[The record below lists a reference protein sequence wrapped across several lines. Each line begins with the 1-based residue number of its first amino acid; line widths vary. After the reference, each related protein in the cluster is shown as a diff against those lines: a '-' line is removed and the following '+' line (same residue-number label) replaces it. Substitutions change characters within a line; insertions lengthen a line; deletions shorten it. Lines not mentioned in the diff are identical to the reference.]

1 MKKKRDNGF
10 LKFMI
15 ENKLNFFFK
24 NQIWHLGGIFV
35 LFYISTQFVGLESN
49 TNTFLEVGALGWFM
63 IAMFIPI
70 IPQVYVWI
78 CWRSELCWKLI
89 SNTIGFKGYV
99 ILFFILIISRLSAIV
114 LCFVDYGSL
123 YKPGW
128 FAWILDLILFIP
140 GAYTMY
146 SVKKY
151 FGFLRAAGADHFDQ
165 KYRDMP
171 FENRGIFKWTPNAM
185 YIFAVGI
192 PFSFAVATGSQSMFV
207 VAIYTYISIWLH
219 YFCTEKPDIVEIY
232 SN

>member
-1 MKKKRDNGF
+1 
-10 LKFMI
+10 MI

-24 NQIWHLGGIFV
+24 HQIWHLGGTIV
-35 LFYISTQFVGLESN
+35 LFYIGFQFIDFSNN
-49 TNTFLEVGALGWFM
+49 TNTFLRINTFGWFL
-63 IAMFIPI
+63 IAMTIPLVH
-70 IPQVYVWI
+70 QTYVWI
-78 CWRSELCWKLI
+78 CWRSELCWKSI

-99 ILFFILIISRLSAIV
+99 IIFFILIISRLSAIV

-128 FAWILDLILFIP
+128 LAWILGLILFIP
-140 GAYTMY
+140 GVYTMY

-151 FGFLRAAGADHFDQ
+151 FGFLRAAGADHFDP
-165 KYRDMP
+165 KYRNLP

-185 YIFAVGI
+185 YVFAIGI

-219 YFCTEKPDIVEIY
+219 YFCTEKPDFAVIY
-232 SN
+232 NN

>member
-1 MKKKRDNGF
+1 
-10 LKFMI
+10 MI

-24 NQIWHLGGIFV
+24 HQIWHLGGIIV
-35 LFYISTQFVGLESN
+35 LFYISVQFVDLESN

-63 IAMFIPI
+63 IAMSIPI
-70 IPQVYVWI
+70 IHQAYVWI

-99 ILFFILIISRLSAIV
+99 IIFFILIISRLSAIV

-128 FAWILDLILFIP
+128 LAWILGLILFIP

-151 FGFLRAAGADHFDQ
+151 FGFLRAAGADHFDP
-165 KYRDMP
+165 KYRDLP

-185 YIFAVGI
+185 YVFAIGI
-192 PFSFAVATGSQSMFV
+192 PFAFAVATGSLSMFI

-219 YFCTEKPDIVEIY
+219 YFCTEKPDFAVIY

>member
-1 MKKKRDNGF
+1 
-10 LKFMI
+10 MI

-24 NQIWHLGGIFV
+24 HQIWHLGGIIV
-35 LFYISTQFVGLESN
+35 LFYISVQFVDLESN
-49 TNTFLEVGALGWFM
+49 TNSFLEVGALGWFM
-63 IAMFIPI
+63 IAMSIPI
-70 IPQVYVWI
+70 IHQAYVWI

-99 ILFFILIISRLSAIV
+99 IIFFILIISRLSAIV

-128 FAWILDLILFIP
+128 LAWILGLILFIP

-151 FGFLRAAGADHFDQ
+151 FGFLRAAGADHFDP
-165 KYRDMP
+165 KYRDLP

-185 YIFAVGI
+185 YVFAIGI

-207 VAIYTYISIWLH
+207 VAIYTYVAIWLH
-219 YFCTEKPDIVEIY
+219 YFCTEKPDIVAIY
-232 SN
+232 KSFKKS